1 MIRAIK
7 TYVPPGQPAPLSA
20 FLVSLDE
27 KLRLKLLRQIF
38 QLYQIPLCDL
48 KEPHYKHFVL
58 EKYSQFY
65 ELREKSKILVRIIF
79 TIQDGDIILL
89 TPFIKRQPRD
99 TMKAL
104 EQSLKILANIRESPE
119 FAVNF
124 NVLEEVK

>member
-1 MIRAIK
+1 MLRMIK
-7 TYVPPGQPAPLSA
+7 TYMPPGQPIPLLE
-20 FLVSLDE
+20 FLSGLDE
-27 KLRLKLLRQIF
+27 KLRWKLLRQILRLS
-38 QLYQIPLCDL
+38 QLPLCDL

-65 ELREKSKILVRIIF
+65 ELREKNKILVRIIF

-104 EQSLKILANIRESPE
+104 EQSLKLLANIQEYPE

-124 NVLEEVK
+124 NILEETK

>member
-1 MIRAIK
+1 MKRTIK

-27 KLRLKLLRQIF
+27 KLRRKLLWQIF
-38 QLYQIPLCDL
+38 QLSQIPLCDL

-104 EQSLKILANIRESPE
+104 EQSLKMLANIREFPE
-119 FAVNF
+119 IAVNF
-124 NVLEEVK
+124 NVMEEVK

>member
-7 TYVPPGQPAPLSA
+7 TYIPPGQPAPLSA

-27 KLRLKLLRQIF
+27 KLRRKLLRQIF
-38 QLYQIPLCDL
+38 HLSQIPLCDL

>member
-1 MIRAIK
+1 M
-7 TYVPPGQPAPLSA
+7 
-20 FLVSLDE
+20 
-27 KLRLKLLRQIF
+27 
-38 QLYQIPLCDL
+38 
-48 KEPHYKHFVL
+48 L

-104 EQSLKILANIRESPE
+104 EQSLKILANIREFPE

-124 NVLEEVK
+124 NVMEEGK